1 MADPTEAAD
10 DGSQQSGKGLRA
22 QLEAQVAENK
32 ALREQ
37 AERSA
42 QLERELS
49 LHRAG
54 LGHLSDKQAKA
65 LAAAHDGEYTP
76 EALKATAE
84 ELGFGA
90 KPTGESTP
98 AAAQVTDHS
107 AEAAELASIS
117 GAPDVPAA
125 AGQMTQAEFDK
136 RIGAIQND
144 DELDEFVAQNAH
156 IFDNILDRMTRR
168 G

>member
-1 MADPTEAAD
+1 MADPTEATD

-32 ALREQ
+32 TLREQ
-37 AERSA
+37 AERAA

-54 LGHLSDKQAKA
+54 LGHLSDKQARA

-76 EALKATAE
+76 DALKATAK

-90 KPTGESTP
+90 SPTGESTP
-98 AAAQVTDHS
+98 AAAQDPDYS
-107 AEAAELASIS
+107 AEAAELAGIS

-136 RIGAIQND
+136 RIAAINS
-144 DELDEFVAQNAH
+144 DEELEEFVHANQH
-156 IFDNILDRMTRR
+156 IFDNILDRMSHR